1 MSYEEILEKIQ
12 KARAL
17 ADSRKEALATGKE
30 LDPPKKP
37 DAKKSEGDLKYRD
50 SVQEWTKPSDLA
62 PDGKTFLDLF
72 TSRWKCYSKWPDN
85 KKELDSMRLIDLAIE
100 EVSACLLY
108 TSDAAEE

>member
-37 DAKKSEGDLKYRD
+37 DAGKSEGDLKYRD
-50 SVQEWTKPSDLA
+50 SV
-62 PDGKTFLDLF
+62 
-72 TSRWKCYSKWPDN
+72 
-85 KKELDSMRLIDLAIE
+85 
-100 EVSACLLY
+100 
-108 TSDAAEE
+108 